1 MLFSRVCKSPDE
13 MRCNLTL
20 AGTACRRLLRDQ
32 MPLFIRA
39 PPLVGLHYRKP
50 VSGRPKSG
58 CRRGGE
64 CRRRDDTRAWR
75 AMSGRATASDETR
88 RRRSRTA
95 TRRDGQRFARRV
107 HACMSWYT
115 MIYDNI
121 GPTPGPGLI
130 EAKVQRAR
138 TLPSSVAL
146 LKDDLCWPT
155 THVFCQR
162 VHSKCW

>member
-75 AMSGRATASDETR
+75 AMSGRRQPQRRREGDDLGPHETR
-88 RRRSRTA
+88 RA
-95 TRRDGQRFARRV
+95 TIRQAR
-107 HACMSWYT
+107 ACMHVLV
-115 MIYDNI
+115 YDDI
-121 GPTPGPGLI
+121 
-130 EAKVQRAR
+130 R
-138 TLPSSVAL
+138 
-146 LKDDLCWPT
+146 
-155 THVFCQR
+155 
-162 VHSKCW
+162 